1 MAKAKY
7 AAWIAPDGLT
17 AIRGWAR
24 EGLVDEDIAR
34 KMCISPSTLYAWQ
47 KEHPEIRQALAEGKA
62 PVDAEVE
69 ERLLDMCRG
78 FMVQETKIFKVKTER
93 FDEQGRKVTEEKLEE
108 RQESRYIPPSVD
120 AQKFWL
126 SHRKPM
132 EWGEKP
138 GGLTD
143 GGGMQNAEIIITGQG
158 DVE

>member
-1 MAKAKY
+1 MPKAKY
-7 AAWIAPDGLT
+7 TQWITEAGLT

-24 EGLVDEDIAR
+24 DGKVDEEIAE
-34 KMCISPSTLYAWQ
+34 KMGISMASFYSWQ

-62 PVDAEVE
+62 PVDSEVE
-69 ERLLDMCRG
+69 DRLLDMCRG
-78 FMVQETKIFKVKTER
+78 FMVQETKFFKVKTER

-138 GGLTD
+138 GVLTD
-143 GGGMQNAEIIITGQG
+143 GGSQDAEMIIAEQG